1 MFYEIDYVLLV
12 LNTNYLILLFSG
24 ILGGWMG
31 LFLGASL
38 LTISEIL
45 ELLIMSVTMVISHCI
60 REIKKDKRN
69 RITTSEEQ
77 VY

>member
-1 MFYEIDYVLLV
+1 
-12 LNTNYLILLFSG
+12 
-24 ILGGWMG
+24 MG

-45 ELLIMSVTMVISHCI
+45 ELLIMSATMVISHCI